1 VGRIGTANGTK
12 GQLRSIIHAQTI
24 RSTLAIGGSEACNV
38 AEAEGA
44 KESEEEHRGAL
55 MRDMQGT
62 AVEKLAMFEKLRAR
76 GAFEGVDRRE
86 LMKLENML
94 RTFAAMEKV

>member
-1 VGRIGTANGTK
+1 MRRLSGVRWQSAEV
-12 GQLRSIIHAQTI
+12 RRAS
-24 RSTLAIGGSEACNV
+24 V